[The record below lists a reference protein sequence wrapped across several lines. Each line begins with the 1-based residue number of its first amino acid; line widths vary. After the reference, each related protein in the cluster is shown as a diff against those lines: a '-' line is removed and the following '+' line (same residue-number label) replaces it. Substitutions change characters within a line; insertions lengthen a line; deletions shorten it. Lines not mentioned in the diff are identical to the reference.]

1 MISRCLGHLG
11 RLLAP
16 WLVLVLGVFA
26 GPAAAQPFTPAAG
39 AYLDPGSQF
48 VLPESLGGMARI
60 SAFDYEPRF
69 PGLGVSF
76 KYQAHN
82 PEVFAD
88 VYIFNN
94 NRMAIPEGV
103 DDPLVKRMFDS
114 AINEVRGM
122 GEAGR
127 YSDVA
132 LIGADD
138 ITLGDAVGARRV
150 LRARFSYGLPGGPV
164 YSHIYALAAR
174 NFFVK
179 MRITYRQ
186 EQAAEAVPLLG
197 RALEDLGKIVG
208 PNLQ

>member
-1 MISRCLGHLG
+1 MVPRQVGYTG
-11 RLLAP
+11 RLLAL
-16 WLVLVLGVFA
+16 WLALLLGLLA
-26 GPAAAQPFTPAAG
+26 RPAAAQPFTPPGG
-39 AYLDPGSQF
+39 AYLDPASQF
-48 VLPESLGGMARI
+48 VLPESLGGMVRT
-60 SAFDYEPRF
+60 SAFDYEQRF

-76 KYQAHN
+76 KYQTHN

-88 VYIFNN
+88 IYIFNN

-103 DDPLVKRMFDS
+103 DDPLVRRMFDS
-114 AINEVRGM
+114 AIGEVRGM

-127 YSDVA
+127 YADMA
-132 LIGADD
+132 LIGTDD
-138 ITLGDAVGARRV
+138 ITLGEAIGARRV
-150 LRARFSYGLPGGPV
+150 LRARFSYVLPGGPV

-186 EQAAEAVPLLG
+186 DHATEAIPVLG